1 MNLLKTWFTKP
12 SPSILS
18 KVSAEFIACAMFH
31 FIGSISPTAYT
42 NGIALM
48 VLVYYTAK
56 TSGAHLNPA
65 LSLSFMFLGYTN
77 PLELLFYWLAQILG
91 CAFGSLWIAFLVPGL
106 YIGKQITRIEG
117 ESIYDGCFVPLSTL
131 SDANIFGW
139 EALCTF
145 NFILPI
151 FSVVWYTLH
160 KPGYG
165 TTGPLMVGLSL
176 IVNILVASSFT
187 GGALN
192 PARVLGS
199 MIVFRCPSP
208 LTSVYYIM
216 GELLGGVIVPLFIIP
231 WYGVNPDSWYFEFN
245 KKYKIIKYVE
255 NHQKSDSIRSPNRFS
270 PVLTNT
276 FSLNRTTPSQLPENK
291 NIKNRNSNINNIS
304 DSPFNSELNNTT
316 ELPVILELSSENMA
330 KLNQ

>member
-12 SPSILS
+12 TPSILS
-18 KVSAEFIACAMFH
+18 KVAAEFIACAMFH
-31 FIGSISPTAYT
+31 FIGSVSPTAYT

-77 PLELLFYWLAQILG
+77 PLELLFYWIAQILG
-91 CAFGSLWIAFLVPGL
+91 CAFGALWISFLVPGL
-106 YIGKQITRIEG
+106 YIGKQITRFPNRIA
-117 ESIYDGCFVPLSTL
+117 YDGCFVPLSTL

-176 IVNILVASSFT
+176 IANILVAASFT

-199 MIVFRCPSP
+199 MIIFKCPSP
-208 LTSVYYIM
+208 ITSVYYIM
-216 GELLGGVIVPLFIIP
+216 GELLGGLIVPVFIIP
-231 WYGVNPDSWYFEFN
+231 WYGVNPEAWYFEFN
-245 KKYKIIKYVE
+245 KKSTIIKYVE
-255 NHQKSDSIRSPNRFS
+255 KHQTSSSIRSPIRFA
-270 PVLTNT
+270 PTQQLTNT
-276 FSLNRTTPSQLPENK
+276 FSLTRTTPIPAYK
-291 NIKNRNSNINNIS
+291 TPTRPRNSN
-304 DSPFNSELNNTT
+304 DSPFIADSNANNA
-316 ELPVILELSSENMA
+316 EMPVILEVKSQE
-330 KLNQ
+330 KLEDRAVEF